1 MNWYGTLP
9 VRWEE
14 KRIGA
19 VLEQRKEKNDP
30 VKTDFILSLSAAHGV
45 VPFSERK
52 EKGGNKPKEELSRY
66 AIAHDG
72 DLLVN
77 CMNVLSGSSGL
88 SHWYGAI
95 SPVYYALYPQTDEVS
110 IQFYTYIFR
119 LSVFYKSLIGL
130 GKGILMH
137 ESKNGAWNTIRLRI
151 GMPDLKNVLV
161 PFPERREQDQIVRWL
176 GWHGSRINKLV
187 RSKRREIECLKE
199 LKKAVISKAVT
210 QGLDADGDM
219 KDSGVKWLGSV
230 PAHWGVSTV
239 KKHFRIKKE
248 IAGKEGYDVLSIT
261 QHGLKVK
268 NVKSNEGQIAQDYS
282 GYQFVHPG
290 DFAMNHMDLI
300 TGYVDYST
308 LFGVTSP
315 DYRVFQ
321 LRDESKDYPHYFLR
335 LLQNCYHRRIFY
347 AFGRGAAEKGR
358 WRLPKE
364 NFEAFDIPIPPR
376 EEQEAIAAY
385 LDKKCDE
392 IDGLIAKVAEE
403 IALVE
408 EYKTRIISDAVT
420 GKVDLRDVE
429 IPDYEAV
436 EEESSIKSE
445 DEETEE
451 DTGYDEN

>member
-1 MNWYGTLP
+1 MRIITHPFVESLP
-9 VRWEE
+9 KQW
-14 KRIGA
+14 A
-19 VLEQRKEKNDP
+19 AKEFKSIT
-30 VKTDFILSLSAAHGV
+30 KLKV
-45 VPFSERK
+45 VH
-52 EKGGNKPKEELSRY
+52 NNVNEEL
-66 AIAHDG
+66 
-72 DLLVN
+72 
-77 CMNVLSGSSGL
+77 
-88 SHWYGAI
+88 
-95 SPVYYALYPQTDEVS
+95 
-110 IQFYTYIFR
+110 
-119 LSVFYKSLIGL
+119 LSVFLNRGVVRYTDTSQKQVHKPSEDMSKYQLVEPRDIVLNNQQAWRGSVGVSKFRGIVSPAYYVLSLDTDINDRYFNYLIQDRTTVAQFYIASRGV
-130 GKGILMH
+130 GSIQRNIYYP
-137 ESKNGAWNTIRLRI
+137 E
-151 GMPDLKNVLV
+151 LKNVV
-161 PFPERREQDQIVRWL
+161 VFIPPRDEQDQIVRWL
-176 GWHGSRINKLV
+176 DWRTSRINKLV

-210 QGLDADGDM
+210 QGLNADAEL
-219 KDSGVKWLGSV
+219 KDSGAKWLGSV

-392 IDGLIAKVAEE
+392 IDNLIAKLTEE

-420 GKVDLRDVE
+420 GEIDLRNVAV
-429 IPDYEAV
+429 PDYEVV
-436 EEESSIKSE
+436 EEESSVE
-445 DEETEE
+445 GDDEETEE
-451 DTGYDEN
+451 DTGDDEN

>member
-1 MNWYGTLP
+1 MNWYGMLP
-9 VRWEE
+9 EHWDER
-14 KRIGA
+14 RIGA

-30 VKTDFILSLSAAHGV
+30 IKTNFILSLSAAHGV
-45 VPFSERK
+45 VPYSERK
-52 EKGGNKPKEELSRY
+52 EKGGNKPKETLTKY

-88 SHWYGAI
+88 SRWFGAI
-95 SPVYYALYPQTDEVS
+95 SPVYYALYPQTEDVN

-119 LSVFYKSLIGL
+119 LSVFYKSLIGY

-137 ESKNGAWNTIRLRI
+137 ESKTGTWNTIRLRV

-161 PFPERREQDQIVRWL
+161 PFPNRYEQNQIVRWL
-176 GWHGSRINKLV
+176 GYQGSRMNKLV
-187 RSKRREIECLKE
+187 SSKRREIECLKE
-199 LKKAVISKAVT
+199 LKKVVISKAVT
-210 QGLDADGDM
+210 QGIYSDADM
-219 KDSGVKWLGSV
+219 KSSGVRWLGNV
-230 PAHWGVSTV
+230 PSHWDVSTI
-239 KKHFRIKKE
+239 KKHFRIKKD

-261 QHGLKVK
+261 QQGLKVK

-321 LRDESKDYPHYFLR
+321 LRDESRDYPHYFLK

-347 AFGRGAAEKGR
+347 TFGRGAAEKGR
-358 WRLPKE
+358 WRLPRE
-364 NFEAFDIPIPPR
+364 NFEAFEIPIPPR
-376 EEQEAIAAY
+376 EEQEAIATY
-385 LDKKCDE
+385 LDKKCGE
-392 IDGLIAKVAEE
+392 IDNLISKLAEE
-403 IALVE
+403 IDLIE
-408 EYKTRIISDAVT
+408 ECKTRIISDAVT
-420 GKVDLRDVE
+420 GKIDLRCID
-429 IPDYEAV
+429 IPDYETV
-436 EEESSIKSE
+436 EEESAVE
-445 DEETEE
+445 DDDEEMEE
-451 DTGYDEN
+451 EICDDDN